1 MFIGEHLIQCLYS
14 KKLGMLFWRLL
25 FNTFLKFH
33 NLFKLLFWD
42 WRKKEVG
49 GREESEMF
57 VYQVIFCT
65 QCNFTGNF
73 INLSSQKSVLGKHI

>member
-1 MFIGEHLIQCLYS
+1 MVIFKEVGHAILETT
-14 KKLGMLFWRLL
+14 

-33 NLFKLLFWD
+33 NLFELLFWD

-57 VYQVIFCT
+57 VYQVIFCP
-65 QCNFTGNF
+65 QCNFTDNF
-73 INLSSQKSVLGKHI
+73 FDLSSQKSVLGKHM